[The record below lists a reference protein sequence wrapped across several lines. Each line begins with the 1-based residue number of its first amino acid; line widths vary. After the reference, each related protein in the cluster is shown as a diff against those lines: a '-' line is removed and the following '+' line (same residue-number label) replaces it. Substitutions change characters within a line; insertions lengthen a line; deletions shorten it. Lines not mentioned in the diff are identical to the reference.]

1 MIRMTAEIELL
12 EGSGEI
18 QTNSISITP
27 DGNNI
32 SADIVDVVSVRR
44 AGSDPFLFGVSTLGS
59 GATFSS
65 GENYFIGS
73 EMSDENGDFATP
85 YVLTLSILCEQ
96 EAGTTISPNFSI
108 VFDTVHNAYPSSIT
122 VAWDSGTSQG
132 SSTTAILSPYF
143 VFNTDEEITLGQN
156 RIISFTVTMSDWSA
170 PKYPLRIQGIDTGL
184 YLYFDRRNLISL
196 STPIKDRSDNEQP
209 SYGLISNEG
218 EMTVID
224 TTLEIKE
231 YARMKILK
239 PDLDVQI
246 WLEDTITKKKQSI
259 GKFKTNKWSYN
270 NQNFEVTIQL
280 KDDLEELQNI
290 NANEKITRTL
300 SLNSSI
306 FDLYSTLLDLTP
318 TKYNI
323 EEISSDNINYLKNI
337 IIPYYFIDDGSIWEQ
352 WNKFCNIT
360 GAHLYKKM
368 KTTFFNNGA
377 DSIEENIIKIDIDF
391 S

>member
-32 SADIVDVVSVRR
+32 SADIAEVVSVRR

-73 EMSDENGDFATP
+73 EMSDENGAFATP
-85 YVLTLSILCEQ
+85 YVLTFSILCQQ

-132 SSTTAILSPYF
+132 SSTTALVSPYF

-156 RIISFTVTMSDWSA
+156 RTIGFTVTMSDWSM

-196 STPIKDRSDNEQP
+196 SAPIKDRSDNEQP

-224 TTLEIKE
+224 STLEIKE
-231 YARMKILK
+231 YARMKLLT
-239 PDLDVQI
+239 PDLDIQI
-246 WLEDTITKKKQSI
+246 WLEDTLTKKKKSI
-259 GKFKTNKWSYN
+259 GKFKTEKWSYN
-270 NQNFEVTIQL
+270 NKNFEVIINY
-280 KDDLEELQNI
+280 KDKLESLQDINI
-290 NANEKITRTL
+290 PYLAIRNEDTSLLNLYNYIIEVIHQKLDYTFSLSDRMEKILDRFKSDKIYLEQDTAWNQLTKICDL
-300 SLNSSI
+300 TGGIIYETMEGTII
-306 FDLYSTLLDLTP
+306 FDT
-318 TKYNI
+318 
-323 EEISSDNINYLKNI
+323 
-337 IIPYYFIDDGSIWEQ
+337 
-352 WNKFCNIT
+352 
-360 GAHLYKKM
+360 
-368 KTTFFNNGA
+368 
-377 DSIEENIIKIDIDF
+377 DF
-391 S
+391 GD

>member
-32 SADIVDVVSVRR
+32 SADIAEVVSVRR

-132 SSTTAILSPYF
+132 SSTTALVSPYF

-156 RIISFTVTMSDWSA
+156 RTIGFTVTMSDWSV

-184 YLYFDRRNLISL
+184 YLYFDRRNLVSL
-196 STPIKDRSDNEQP
+196 SAPIKDRSDNEQP

-231 YARMKILK
+231 YARMKLLT
-239 PDLDVQI
+239 PDLDIQI
-246 WLEDTITKKKQSI
+246 WLEDTLTKKKKSI
-259 GKFKTNKWSYN
+259 GKFKTEKWSYN
-270 NQNFEVTIQL
+270 NKNFEVIINY
-280 KDDLEELQNI
+280 KDKLESLQDINI
-290 NANEKITRTL
+290 PYLAIRNEDTSLLNLYNYIIEVIHQKLDYTFSLSDRMEKILDRFKSDKIYLEQDTAWNQLTKICDL
-300 SLNSSI
+300 TGGIIYETMEGTII
-306 FDLYSTLLDLTP
+306 FDT
-318 TKYNI
+318 
-323 EEISSDNINYLKNI
+323 
-337 IIPYYFIDDGSIWEQ
+337 
-352 WNKFCNIT
+352 
-360 GAHLYKKM
+360 
-368 KTTFFNNGA
+368 
-377 DSIEENIIKIDIDF
+377 DF
-391 S
+391 GD

>member
-1 MIRMTAEIELL
+1 MTAEIELL

-32 SADIVDVVSVRR
+32 SADIAEVVSVRR

-73 EMSDENGDFATP
+73 EMSDENGAFATP
-85 YVLTLSILCEQ
+85 YVLTFSILCQQ

-132 SSTTAILSPYF
+132 SSTTALVSPYF

-156 RIISFTVTMSDWSA
+156 RTIGFTVTMSDWSM

-196 STPIKDRSDNEQP
+196 SAPIKDRSDNEQP

-224 TTLEIKE
+224 STLEIKE
-231 YARMKILK
+231 YARMKLLT
-239 PDLDVQI
+239 PDLDIQI
-246 WLEDTITKKKQSI
+246 WLEDTLTKKKKSI
-259 GKFKTNKWSYN
+259 GKFKTEKWSYN
-270 NQNFEVTIQL
+270 NKNFEVIINY
-280 KDDLEELQNI
+280 KDKLESLQDINI
-290 NANEKITRTL
+290 PYLAIRNEDTSLLNLYNYIIEVIHQKLDYTFSLSDRMEKILDRFKSDKIYLEQDTAWNQLTKICDL
-300 SLNSSI
+300 TGGIIYETMEGTII
-306 FDLYSTLLDLTP
+306 FDT
-318 TKYNI
+318 
-323 EEISSDNINYLKNI
+323 
-337 IIPYYFIDDGSIWEQ
+337 
-352 WNKFCNIT
+352 
-360 GAHLYKKM
+360 
-368 KTTFFNNGA
+368 
-377 DSIEENIIKIDIDF
+377 DF
-391 S
+391 GD

>member
-32 SADIVDVVSVRR
+32 SADIAEVVSVRR

-65 GENYFIGS
+65 EENYFIGS
-73 EMSDENGDFATP
+73 EMSDENGAFATP
-85 YVLTLSILCEQ
+85 YVLTFSILCQQ

-108 VFDTVHNAYPSSIT
+108 VFDTVHNAYPSSVT

-132 SSTTAILSPYF
+132 SSTTALVSPYF

-156 RIISFTVTMSDWSA
+156 RTIGFTVTMSDWSV

-184 YLYFDRRNLISL
+184 YLYFDRRNLVSL
-196 STPIKDRSDNEQP
+196 SAPIKDRSDNEQP

-224 TTLEIKE
+224 STLEIKE
-231 YARMKILK
+231 YARMKLLT

-246 WLEDTITKKKQSI
+246 WLEDTLTKKKQSI
-259 GKFKTNKWSYN
+259 GKFKTYRWSYN

-280 KDDLEELQNI
+280 KDGLEQLQNI
-290 NANEKITRTL
+290 TLTGFNLSNTQMTFLDVYNYIKTEIKNKIPEYSFPDLEDSTNNVLNNIICPTPYLLSDNAWAELEKICKLTNGHIHE
-300 SLNSSI
+300 SYENEII
-306 FDLYSTLLDLTP
+306 FV
-318 TKYNI
+318 
-323 EEISSDNINYLKNI
+323 SD
-337 IIPYYFIDDGSIWEQ
+337 FG
-352 WNKFCNIT
+352 
-360 GAHLYKKM
+360 G
-368 KTTFFNNGA
+368 
-377 DSIEENIIKIDIDF
+377 
-391 S
+391 